1 MEEPV
6 NRNCNADWQGKLRG
20 PDFEPK
26 TFRFEGVCSPDIVD
40 AKGNQFETPVMR
52 PSDADSAE
60 AREKSNAD
68 TSRAL
73 LEAMIADPAGTQAD
87 WGMAIGKSKGRV
99 NGQLNALKKL
109 KFVEERLGKWRV
121 TPKGKEALK

>member
-1 MEEPV
+1 
-6 NRNCNADWQGKLRG
+6 
-20 PDFEPK
+20 
-26 TFRFEGVCSPDIVD
+26 
-40 AKGNQFETPVMR
+40 MR
-52 PSDADSAE
+52 PSDAESAE
-60 AREKSNAD
+60 AREKSNVD

-87 WGMAIGKSKGRV
+87 WGQAIGKSKGRV

-121 TPKGKEALK
+121 MPKGKEALK